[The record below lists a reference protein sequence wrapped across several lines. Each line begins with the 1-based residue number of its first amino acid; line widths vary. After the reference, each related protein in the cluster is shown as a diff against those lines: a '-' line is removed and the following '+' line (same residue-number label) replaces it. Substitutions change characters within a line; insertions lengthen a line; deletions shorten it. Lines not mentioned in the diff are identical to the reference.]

1 MSSHIAVVGGGPVG
15 LAFAIAA
22 SRLPGLQVQVLERAT
37 TSWSTLPAE
46 IDHRV
51 YALSPAS
58 MVFLETIGVAL
69 PASRVAP
76 VRGMQVWADDPS
88 DPNNRLD
95 FNSGVPLAHLVEHA
109 TLMHSLCARLERDA
123 KVLLL
128 PGSTPA
134 GLDRVGGRATL
145 RIVGQP
151 DIVADLLVA
160 ADGRQSQIR
169 EWAGIAATS
178 KDYDSDGVV
187 ANYACEHHHGDIAR
201 QWFTASG
208 VLALL
213 PLPGKR
219 VSMVWSVS
227 RKMAGELPLDV
238 PRRMA
243 ELVMQECRH
252 ALGSLVPE
260 SRFER
265 FALARVMA
273 EHWVQPGLAL
283 MGDAAHAVHPL
294 AGQGA
299 NLGFADARQMCE
311 LLGSRSRFSGVG
323 DVSLLRRYER
333 SRREAAWAV
342 GTITDQLRSLYLSD
356 ADAAHWLRN
365 TGIGLLN
372 RLPAA
377 KAQLVDYAAG

>member
-1 MSSHIAVVGGGPVG
+1 MSSRIAVVGGGPVG

-22 SRLPGLQVQVLERAT
+22 SRLPGLEVQVLERAT
-37 TSWSTLPAE
+37 TAWNNLPAE

-58 MVFLETIGVAL
+58 MAFLETNGVAL
-69 PASRVAP
+69 PANRVAP
-76 VRGMQVWADDPS
+76 VRGMQVWADDQS

-95 FNSGVPLAHLVEHA
+95 FGGGVPLAHIVEHA
-109 TLMHSLCARLERDA
+109 ALMHALCARLERDA
-123 KVLLL
+123 KVQLL

-134 GLDRVGGRATL
+134 GLDMVAGKPALRMAGRPA
-145 RIVGQP
+145 
-151 DIVADLLVA
+151 IVADLLVA

-169 EWAGIAATS
+169 EWAGISATS
-178 KDYDSDGVV
+178 KDYESDGIV
-187 ANYACEHHHGDIAR
+187 ANFACEHHHGDIAR
-201 QWFTASG
+201 QWFTANG

-213 PLPGKR
+213 PLPGNL

-227 RKMAGELPLDV
+227 RKMAGELPLDA

-252 ALGSLVPE
+252 ALGSLLPE

-273 EHWVQPGLAL
+273 EHWVRPGLAL

-311 LLGSRSRFSGVG
+311 LLGSRSLFSGVG
-323 DVSLLRRYER
+323 DVSLLRHYER

-342 GTITDQLRSLYLSD
+342 GTITDRLRSLYLSD

-365 TGIGLLN
+365 TGMGLLN
-372 RLPAA
+372 GLPAA

>member
-1 MSSHIAVVGGGPVG
+1 MSSRIVVVGGGPVG

-22 SRLPGLQVQVLERAT
+22 SRLPGLQLQVLERAT
-37 TSWSTLPAE
+37 TRWETLPAE

-58 MVFLETIGVAL
+58 MAFLDMIGVVL
-69 PASRVAP
+69 PKHRVAA
-76 VRGMQVWADDPS
+76 VHGMQVWGDDVS
-88 DPNNRLD
+88 ESINRLD
-95 FNSGVPLAHLVEHA
+95 FSGGGPLAHIVEHA
-109 TLMHSLCARLERDA
+109 ALMHALGARLA
-123 KVLLL
+123 SIANVQLLQ
-128 PGSTPA
+128 GIVPA
-134 GLDRVGGRATL
+134 GLDLAAGKPVLRVG
-145 RIVGQP
+145 GQP
-151 DIVADLLVA
+151 DIAADLLVA
-160 ADGRQSQIR
+160 ADGRQSLIR
-169 EWAGIAATS
+169 EWAGIAATR
-178 KDYDSDGVV
+178 KDYASDGIV
-187 ANYACEHHHGDIAR
+187 ANYACEHHHGDVAR
-201 QWFTASG
+201 QWFTTNG

-213 PLPGKR
+213 PLPGNH

-227 RKMAGELPLDV
+227 HQLAGELPLEA
-238 PRRMA
+238 PQRMA
-243 ELVMQECRH
+243 ELVMEESRH
-252 ALGSLVPE
+252 VLGKLVPV

-299 NLGFADARQMCE
+299 NLGFADARQLCE
-311 LLGSRSRFSGVG
+311 LLGNRSRFSGVG

-342 GTITDQLRSLYLSD
+342 GTVTDRLRSLYLSD

-365 TGIGLLN
+365 TGMGLLN
-372 RLPAA
+372 QLPAA
-377 KAQLVDYAAG
+377 KVQLVDYAAG